1 MDFGIS
7 NVPLIDYLHE
17 LGAKITVFDNKP
29 IDTIDKKILDK
40 IYEYDLNSSF
50 GETYLFRL
58 KDFNV
63 IFRSPSCRPDLP
75 EILAEKQRGAI
86 ITSEIEMAMELSPCK
101 IIGVTRNKR
110 EINNFKTYL

>member
-7 NVPLIDYLHE
+7 NVPLIDYLYE

-29 IDTIDKKILDK
+29 IDTIDKKVLDK

-58 KDFNV
+58 KDFNI

-75 EILAEKQRGAI
+75 EILEEKKEGQ
-86 ITSEIEMAMELSPCK
+86 L
-101 IIGVTRNKR
+101 
-110 EINNFKTYL
+110 